1 MQLEFLD
8 YDFSEVKKNAIGQPP
23 RAIDSKIDLTNA
35 SLAKDI
41 LELNFVYSVSYL
53 PDKSTIRIGGRARF
67 SGSGAKAVF
76 AEWRKSRQVTGAEG
90 EYIINTINYSTS
102 TNAMLIARAFNLS
115 PPIIPPIIRLSA
127 AKLKK
132 KK

>member
-41 LELNFVYSVSYL
+41 LELNFVYKHL
-53 PDKSTIRIGGRARF
+53 
-67 SGSGAKAVF
+67 
-76 AEWRKSRQVTGAEG
+76 
-90 EYIINTINYSTS
+90 YS
-102 TNAMLIARAFNLS
+102 N
-115 PPIIPPIIRLSA
+115 
-127 AKLKK
+127 
-132 KK
+132 